1 MRGRWAM
8 GKELP
13 DVVQPPQAPSPTAQ
27 APSPTAQAPVPTD
40 ANAAILLPARLNMK
54 TPVCTKKTK
63 TTGKTCRYAHAHIRG
78 AKPCDGQPSSSEH
91 TLSHSSSSS
100 DVSDEEGGRAVAP
113 LLVPAVS
120 DAMQVLCLRT
130 DCTLMAP
137 HAVPRHRML
146 TFAEV
151 CGRMLTFAD
160 VC

>member
-13 DVVQPPQAPSPTAQ
+13 DVVQPAQ

-40 ANAAILLPARLNMK
+40 ANAASLLPARLNNK
-54 TPVCTKKTK
+54 TPVCIKKTK
-63 TTGKTCRYAHAHIRG
+63 TTGKTSRYAHAHIRG
-78 AKPCDGQPSSSEH
+78 AKPCDGQPSSWEH
-91 TLSHSSSSS
+91 ISSHSSSS
-100 DVSDEEGGRAVAP
+100 DVSDEEGGRAVPP

-137 HAVPRHRML
+137 HAVPQHCML
-146 TFAEV
+146 TY
-151 CGRMLTFAD
+151 AD